1 LERFLKLRTQTI
13 LMHIKLDHIMPE
25 PLASIKH
32 SEDSIWGNLIELKS
46 GNQIM
51 LNASSGKGKTTFAGI
66 IYGLRRDYSGT
77 VTFEGQDI
85 RNFNPDEWTNIRRT
99 KISAIFQD
107 LQLFPDLSVR
117 ENLLLKNQLTDTYS
131 ESEFKQMLERLE
143 IEDKWDQHCGLLS
156 MGQRQRVA
164 IIRALA
170 QPYEWLILDEPFSH
184 LDVGNTNNCLEM
196 IHERT
201 KEQGSGFVLTS
212 LGSAHDYEYDYELKL

>member
-1 LERFLKLRTQTI
+1 
-13 LMHIKLDHIMPE
+13 MNIKLDHIMPE
-25 PLASIKH
+25 PLASINH
-32 SEDSIWGNLIELKS
+32 SEDSIWGNSVELKS
-46 GNQIM
+46 GHRIL
-51 LNASSGKGKTTFAGI
+51 LNASSGKGKTTFAGT

-77 VTFEGQDI
+77 VTFDGEDI
-85 RNFNPDEWTNIRRT
+85 RSFDPDRWTDIRKT

-131 ESEFKQMLERLE
+131 EVEFKQMMQRLE
-143 IEDKWDQHCGLLS
+143 IDDKWEQPCGLLS
-156 MGQRQRVA
+156 MGQKQRVA

-170 QPYEWLILDEPFSH
+170 QPYQWLLLDEPFSH
-184 LDVGNTNNCLEM
+184 LDVDNTDRCMVM

-201 KEQGSGFVLTS
+201 MEQKAGFVLTS

>member
-1 LERFLKLRTQTI
+1 
-13 LMHIKLDHIMPE
+13 MPE
-25 PLASIKH
+25 PLSSINH
-32 SEDSIWGNLIELKS
+32 GNDSIWGNTVELKS
-46 GNQIM
+46 AHRIM

-66 IYGLRRDYSGT
+66 IYGLRHDYSGT
-77 VTFEGQDI
+77 VTFDGDDI
-85 RNFNPDEWTNIRRT
+85 RNFTPDQWTDIRKT

-117 ENLLLKNQLTDTYS
+117 ENLLLKNQLTDTFS
-131 ESEFKQMLERLE
+131 EAEFVQMMQRLE
-143 IEDKWDQHCGLLS
+143 IEDKWEQQCGLLS

-170 QPYEWLILDEPFSH
+170 QPFEWLILDEPFSH
-184 LDVGNTNNCLEM
+184 LDVGNTDRCLEM

-201 KEQGSGFVLTS
+201 VAQKAGFVLTS

>member
-1 LERFLKLRTQTI
+1 
-13 LMHIKLDHIMPE
+13 MPE
-25 PLASIKH
+25 PLASINH
-32 SEDSIWGNLIELKS
+32 GEDSIWGNSVDLKS
-46 GNQIM
+46 AHRIM
-51 LNASSGKGKTTFAGI
+51 LNASSGKGKTTFAGV
-66 IYGLRRDYSGT
+66 IYGLRHDYTGT
-77 VTFEGQDI
+77 VTFDGV
-85 RNFNPDEWTNIRRT
+85 NIRSFTPDQWTEIRKI

-107 LQLFPDLSVR
+107 LQLFPDLTVK

-131 ESEFKQMLERLE
+131 EMEFKQMLQQLE
-143 IEDKWDQHCGLLS
+143 IENKWEQECGLLS

-184 LDVGNTNNCLEM
+184 LDVANADRCLSM

-201 KEQGSGFVLTS
+201 MEQGAGFVLTS